1 MEEKNKGW
9 EFLNSEDNHS
19 HNDDTSWGYKNDDG
33 SGSFYDDDGS
43 WGYRT
48 SNGKVSYYG
57 ADGSWGYKNE
67 DGSGSYYG
75 GDNNTTHYDPEEDES
90 EDSSVGETIA
100 KVIGAGVAEFISVR
114 EQAASIERERERR
127 RQNAI
132 LAEKRKVEKEKTER
146 RKAWRKKHRK
156 GIAFSIIM
164 ILVILL
170 SLVGYIEYQ
179 KLIPVG
185 FSNVELEGIE
195 YRVVVDRLRNAG
207 FTNIITKEVSDL
219 SIARENEKNLVTDIN
234 LGFIKTFDSTF
245 EYPSNL
251 WITVIYH
258 TVKLHNPPITSKDA
272 KGSNYLEIVEM
283 FESAGYTNIKT
294 VIEYDIVTGWLT
306 KDGEVKSVTI
316 NQEDYDIYDEFRL
329 DSEVVITYHTYRKN
343 KPK

>member
-1 MEEKNKGW
+1 VEEKNKGW

-67 DGSGSYYG
+67 DGNGSYYG

-156 GIAFSIIM
+156 GIAFSITLSKSAVVF
-164 ILVILL
+164 IL
-170 SLVGYIEYQ
+170 
-179 KLIPVG
+179 
-185 FSNVELEGIE
+185 
-195 YRVVVDRLRNAG
+195 RVRLA
-207 FTNIITKEVSDL
+207 
-219 SIARENEKNLVTDIN
+219 
-234 LGFIKTFDSTF
+234 ST
-245 EYPSNL
+245 
-251 WITVIYH
+251 
-258 TVKLHNPPITSKDA
+258 
-272 KGSNYLEIVEM
+272 IVL
-283 FESAGYTNIKT
+283 AI
-294 VIEYDIVTGWLT
+294 
-306 KDGEVKSVTI
+306 
-316 NQEDYDIYDEFRL
+316 
-329 DSEVVITYHTYRKN
+329 
-343 KPK
+343 